1 MSPRWTR
8 AILIALGGLGLAAC
22 GGDDGGTPIDA
33 TIDAAIDAVMI
44 DTPSST
50 CGADAA
56 FTGEIIDWDASNAA
70 FCGVFGA
77 TLTVR
82 GAAARTDT
90 TNPNGRFELCL
101 AHQPQTII
109 DVAFSATA
117 SECTTPKDTYPTP
130 AVLIADQSI
139 VNANMVLSARAM
151 TGMRQTTMFTQVGAP
166 YDAAKGQLVVH
177 TLGQPDPV
185 SITASHGT
193 TQAFNGTTWTAGD
206 TGSDVF
212 FPNAAPGA
220 TQISTSNQTFT
231 VTLEAGKY
239 THLTV
244 SSFLLAGHP

>member
-1 MSPRWTR
+1 MSPRWIR
-8 AILIALGGLGLAAC
+8 ATLLVAGGLGLAAC

-33 TIDAAIDAVMI
+33 LVI
-44 DTPSST
+44 DTPPGT

-101 AHQPQTII
+101 AHQPQTTI

-117 SECTTPKDTYPTP
+117 SECTTPKDTYPVP
-130 AVLIADQSI
+130 AVLIVDQRI
-139 VNANMVLSARAM
+139 VDTDMVLSAREM
-151 TGMRQTTMFTQVGAP
+151 TGMRQATMFAQVGAP

-177 TLGQPDPV
+177 SLGVPGPV

-193 TQAFNGTTWTAGD
+193 TQAFTGTAWAAGD

-220 TQISTSNQTFT
+220 TQVSASNQTFT

-244 SSFLLAGHP
+244 SSLLIVAPGARP